1 MKIETIEIAGL
12 AGALTALRLPF
23 GKEVR
28 SEIETRISDMNAM
41 IAFNIVSYAADITIN
56 DKDLTLMQ
64 TLVKRG
70 DEHAKV
76 VRGIMVWAK
85 ITATRKW
92 WSESDTYRQG
102 RERLASRST
111 MHELGQR
118 PLSVDDFEVSDF
130 VRECLTPTPAPSSNN
145 TTLHFDVPEKLECRV
160 LTMYGR
166 DYEVWNNGDIYAM
179 EFVSE
184 DKMPNGK
191 IRRRT
196 FPKTKL
202 KLGYTKTSNGYF
214 QVGIGGRKGKIE
226 MIHRIMAMAFVPN
239 PDNKPFVNHIDGDK
253 GNCSPTNLE
262 WCTSAENNAHARE
275 TGLANNNS
283 IRARYLQ
290 YKSSRKFTEEEIM
303 NWKIMKAGGMTYEE
317 IAEHTGVSKSA
328 IENYILY
335 DGCFK
340 ASDNTYEFRQAYK
353 LEEDINYINT
363 LMYNETKDAEILNDI
378 KDALPE
384 GYLQTRVDTYSYQT
398 LRRIVAQR
406 HDHRLPEWHQF
417 IDWIKTLPLA
427 EELILVGLEDRREI
441 EEKAKRFDMIM
452 DALENAESVNHFTEL
467 IKSMFTKEE

>member
-1 MKIETIEIAGL
+1 MSRGRDSDVKHILTNTKAMKIETIEIAGF

-23 GKEVR
+23 GKDVR
-28 SEIETRISDMNAM
+28 SLIDVNHGIMGKRDRDGFFSE
-41 IAFNIVSYAADITIN
+41 VTIWI
-56 DKDLTLMQ
+56 DQKDLQLMT

-76 VRGIMVWAK
+76 VRGINVWAK

-92 WSESDTYRQG
+92 WSECDTYRCG
-102 RERLASRST
+102 RERLASGST

-118 PLSVDDFEVSDF
+118 PLSVDDFEVSDY
-130 VRECLTPTPAPSSNN
+130 VRECLTPLPTPSSYN
-145 TTLHFDVPEKLECRV
+145 TTLHFDVPEKLECRI
-160 LTMYGR
+160 LNMYGR

-202 KLGYTKTSNGYF
+202 KLGYTKSPTGYF
-214 QVGIGGRKGKIE
+214 QVGIGGKKGKIE

-253 GNCSPTNLE
+253 GNCSPSNLE
-262 WCTSAENNAHARE
+262 WCTSAENNAHARKM
-275 TGLANNNS
+275 GLICDT
-283 IRARYLQ
+283 IRSRYLS
-290 YKSSRKFTEEEIM
+290 YKSSRKFSEEEIS

-317 IAEHTGVSKSA
+317 ISRHTGVSKTA
-328 IENYILY
+328 IENHILY
-335 DGCFK
+335 DGSYH
-340 ASDNTYEFRQAYK
+340 ASEHTYDFRQAYK
-353 LEEDINYINT
+353 LEQDIDYINS
-363 LMYNETKDAEILNDI
+363 LMQLYNENKDADILNDI

-384 GYLQTRVDTYSYQT
+384 GYLQTRVDMFSYQT

-406 HDHRLPEWHQF
+406 HNHRLPEWHTF
-417 IDWIKTLPLA
+417 IDWIRTLPFA
-427 EELILVGLEDRREI
+427 EELIFVGLNIDTD
-441 EEKAKRFDMIM
+441 KPY
-452 DALENAESVNHFTEL
+452 ESNC
-467 IKSMFTKEE
+467 KD